1 MTFPVRLRSKNPSA
15 AELKALLRNIRTN
28 KPFVVRLGSRTPLE
42 QIMPRMHSRTVE
54 INSIEGITNS
64 RSKLLMKQRFDEREV
79 KTAKW
84 ELAENLESNIVDQ
97 WETFPAI
104 IKQYGSHGGDGI
116 FLINNNEELVAFL
129 SSHNHGRGYI
139 IEEYKNFTKEYRL
152 HVTVD
157 GCFYTCRKMLKADAT
172 ERWHRH
178 DSNSVWILEENPL
191 FEKPKNWDDIVAECV
206 KALNAVGLQTGACD
220 VKVQSEKGKRAS
232 FIPDF
237 IVMEINS
244 APSMQSITTQKYFE
258 KLSSMIHELDV

>member
-1 MTFPVRLRSKNPSA
+1 MSFPVRLRSKNPSA
-15 AELKALLRNIRTN
+15 AELKALLRTMRTN

-42 QIMPRMHSRTVE
+42 QIMPRMHSRTTE

-64 RSKLLMKQRFDEREV
+64 RDKRLMKACFDAGEV
-79 KTAKW
+79 KTAPW
-84 ELAENLESNIVDQ
+84 YNMSDPDILTLIESYPV
-97 WETFPAI
+97 I
-104 IKQYGSHGGDGI
+104 IKQCGSHGGEGI
-116 FLINNNEELVAFL
+116 FLINTQEELQDWILAHGNL
-129 SSHNHGRGYI
+129 SSCI
-139 IEEYKNFTKEYRL
+139 VEEYKNFTKEYRL
-152 HVTVD
+152 HVTTE

-244 APSMQSITTQKYFE
+244 APSMGSGTTVKYFE
-258 KLSSMIHELDV
+258 KLSEMIQQLDAQ

>member
-15 AELKALLRNIRTN
+15 AELKALLRTIRTN

-42 QIMPRMHSRTVE
+42 QIMPRMHSRTIE

-64 RSKLLMKQRFDEREV
+64 RDKQIMKACFDSAEV
-79 KTAKW
+79 RTAQW
-84 ELAENLESNIVDQ
+84 AMMSNDVWNI
-97 WETFPAI
+97 FPAI
-104 IKQYGSHGGDGI
+104 IKQVGSHGGEGI
-116 FLINNNEELVAFL
+116 FLINNNEELTNWINSHPNR
-129 SSHNHGRGYI
+129 SSYI

-152 HVTVD
+152 HITVD

-206 KALNAVGLQTGACD
+206 KALTAVGLQTGACD

-244 APSMQSITTQKYFE
+244 APSMGSGTTVKYFE
-258 KLSSMIHELDV
+258 KLSEMIQQLDAQ

>member
-15 AELKALLRNIRTN
+15 AELKTLLRTIRTN

-42 QIMPRMHSRTVE
+42 EIMPRMHSRTIE

-64 RSKLLMKQRFDEREV
+64 RCKLLMKQKFTEAEV
-79 KTAKW
+79 RTANW
-84 ELAENLESNIVDQ
+84 RDCDNTTEEGWDWTV
-97 WETFPAI
+97 FPAI
-104 IKQYGSHGGDGI
+104 IKQNGSHGGEGI

-129 SSHNHGRGYI
+129 HSHNHGRGYI

-152 HVTVD
+152 HVTAE

-178 DSNSVWILEENPL
+178 DSNSVWILEENEL

-220 VKVQSEKGKRAS
+220 VKVQSEKGKRTS

-237 IVMEINS
+237 IVLEINS
-244 APSMQSITTQKYFE
+244 APSLAEVTTQKYFE
-258 KLSSMIHELDV
+258 QLTKMIRENDI

>member
-15 AELKALLRNIRTN
+15 AELKALLSTVRTN

-42 QIMPRMHSRTVE
+42 QIMPRMYSRTTE

-64 RSKLLMKQRFDEREV
+64 RDKRLMKECFDQAEV
-79 KTAKW
+79 KTA
-84 ELAENLESNIVDQ
+84 Q
-97 WETFPAI
+97 WCLLSDSALLETFPAI
-104 IKQYGSHGGDGI
+104 IKQCGSHGGEGI
-116 FLINNNEELVAFL
+116 FLINNEEELVAFKSNHNNL
-129 SSHNHGRGYI
+129 SSYI
-139 IEEYKNFTKEYRL
+139 IEEYKNFNREYRL
-152 HVTVD
+152 HVTAE

-237 IVMEINS
+237 IVLEINS
-244 APSMQSITTQKYFE
+244 APSLGLITTQKYFE
-258 KLSSMIHELDV
+258 KLSEMIQQFDAQ

>member
-15 AELKALLRNIRTN
+15 AELKALLRTIRTN
-28 KPFVVRLGSRTPLE
+28 KPFVVRLGSRTPLD

-64 RSKLLMKQRFDEREV
+64 RDKRLMKTCFDAGEV
-79 KTAKW
+79 KTALW
-84 ELAENLESNIVDQ
+84 LPMEPVPTWMI
-97 WETFPAI
+97 FPAI
-104 IKQYGSHGGDGI
+104 IKQCGSHGGEGI
-116 FLINNNEELVAFL
+116 FLINNEEELEAFKN
-129 SSHNHGRGYI
+129 SHNNLASYI

-244 APSMQSITTQKYFE
+244 APSMGSGTTVKYFE
-258 KLSSMIHELDV
+258 KLSEMIQQLDAQ